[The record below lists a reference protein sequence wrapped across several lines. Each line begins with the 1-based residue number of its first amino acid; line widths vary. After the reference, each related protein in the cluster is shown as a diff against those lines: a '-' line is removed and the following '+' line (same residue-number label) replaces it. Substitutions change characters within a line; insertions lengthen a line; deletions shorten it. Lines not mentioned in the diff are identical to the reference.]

1 MAVNERVAIRDGSYR
16 ADLTDPIAPGCCRLK
31 VRETLTLTLS
41 PPLALSRARRQEVVA
56 MVITLHVYVACGGR
70 IPHREARVLTNH
82 QNLVAPSAPRAKLTM
97 AFPSVTLFDTFA
109 KTVLTLPAAPL

>member
-16 ADLTDPIAPGCCRLK
+16 ADVTDPIAHGCCRLK

-41 PPLALSRARRQEVVA
+41 SPLALSRARRQEVVA

-70 IPHREARVLTNH
+70 IPHREARVLTDH
-82 QNLVAPSAPRAKLTM
+82 QNPCSSFRAARKAHNGL
-97 AFPSVTLFDTFA
+97 PIGDTL
-109 KTVLTLPAAPL
+109 